1 MKKLLYILIICA
13 GTATAQVPAQD
24 VDSLI
29 RPGKTDSADF
39 SNSTYKGDTTSVP
52 SHKQPARRDS
62 LPMDDRKPKGPPK
75 K

>member
-1 MKKLLYILIICA
+1 MKKLLFLLVFCGGAVY
-13 GTATAQVPAQD
+13 AQVPAQD

-39 SNSTYKGDTTSVP
+39 SSPAFKKDSTSGSSP
-52 SHKQPARRDS
+52 SQPARRDS
-62 LPMDDRKPKGPPK
+62 LPVDDRKPKSPGK